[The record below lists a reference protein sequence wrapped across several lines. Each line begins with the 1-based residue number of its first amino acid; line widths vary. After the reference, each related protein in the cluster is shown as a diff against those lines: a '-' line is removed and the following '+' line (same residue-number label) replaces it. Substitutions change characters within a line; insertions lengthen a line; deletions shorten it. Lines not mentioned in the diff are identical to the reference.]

1 MKHLKHRLCCF
12 AMSIVLVLSL
22 SVPVLAEGSSMDATQ
37 SKQLIDAVID
47 HLILYGR
54 YEDISEKSLYQ
65 SAIEK
70 LIKEN
75 PDSYTLIL
83 KGMLESIDQYSEYY
97 TPEESEDLMISVS
110 GEIVGIGVTIDFS
123 DPNTARIASVIPDT
137 PAERAGIQVGDII
150 LSANGVDLRG
160 VKSEILL
167 SHVRGE
173 ENTEVYVE
181 VNRDGTTIGFT
192 MIREKIVGTS
202 ITSEIYE
209 QNGQKLMCI
218 CIYGFVSNTAEKFR
232 EALDTAEKN
241 GITRLILDLRD
252 NGGGIFE
259 QAIAMAQNFVP
270 KDKTITTADYKLK
283 LLNHVYQGDAPASRK
298 FDTVILL
305 NEYSASASEVF
316 AAALKENELAT
327 TIGLTS
333 YGKGTIQSIN
343 SLTDGGM
350 IKFTTGYYLTPLGN
364 NIHGVGITPDVII
377 ENSFTK
383 PDKSQFG
390 DFGYNKVYTI
400 GDTHDDI
407 RTAKEILQFY
417 GLYQGEIND
426 VFDKDLSYAV
436 YAFQTQSKL
445 YPYGVLDI
453 TTQIHIHNYLDIV
466 EIEQDDQLKAA
477 FEHFGMQYLQK

>member
-1 MKHLKHRLCCF
+1 MKYLKHRLLCLG
-12 AMSIVLVLSL
+12 MSLLLFV
-22 SVPVLAEGSSMDATQ
+22 SVPVWAEATAWDGTEAQ
-37 SKQLIDAVID
+37 QLVEAVAN
-47 HLILYGR
+47 HLVLYGR
-54 YEDISEKSLYQ
+54 YEDITEKSLYQ
-65 SAIEK
+65 AAIEK
-70 LIKEN
+70 LLKEN
-75 PDSYTLIL
+75 PDSYATIL

-123 DPNTARIASVIPDT
+123 DPNTARIVSVIPDT
-137 PAERAGIQVGDII
+137 PAERAGLQVGDII

-167 SHVRGE
+167 KHVRGE
-173 ENTEVYVE
+173 ENTEIYLE
-181 VNRDGTTIGFT
+181 VDRDGTTIGFT

-202 ITSEIYE
+202 ITSEIHE
-209 QNGQKLMCI
+209 QNGKKLMYI
-218 CIYGFVSNTAEKFR
+218 RIHGFVSNTADKFR
-232 EALDTAEKN
+232 EALDIAEKN

-259 QAIAMAQNFVP
+259 QAIAMAENFVP
-270 KDKTITTADYKLK
+270 KGKNITTADYKLT
-283 LLNHVYQGDAPASRK
+283 LMNQVYQGKASASQK
-298 FDTVILL
+298 FDIALLL

-316 AAALKENELAT
+316 AAALKENQLAT

-343 SLTDGGM
+343 SLSDGGM

-364 NIHGVGITPDVII
+364 NIHNVGLTPDRII

-383 PDKSQFG
+383 PDKSQF
-390 DFGYNKVYTI
+390 DHFDYTKVYTI
-400 GDTHDDI
+400 GDTGEDI
-407 RTAKEILQFY
+407 RIAKEILSFY
-417 GLYQGEIND
+417 GLYQGELND

-436 YAFQTQSKL
+436 YAFQTQAGL

-453 TTQIHIHNYLDIV
+453 TTQIQIYNYLDVV
-466 EIEQDDQLKAA
+466 EIEQDDQLEAA
-477 FEHFGMQYLQK
+477 FQHFGMSLLGE

>member
-218 CIYGFVSNTAEKFR
+218 CIYGFVS
-232 EALDTAEKN
+232 
-241 GITRLILDLRD
+241 G
-252 NGGGIFE
+252 
-259 QAIAMAQNFVP
+259 Q
-270 KDKTITTADYKLK
+270 
-283 LLNHVYQGDAPASRK
+283 
-298 FDTVILL
+298 
-305 NEYSASASEVF
+305 
-316 AAALKENELAT
+316 
-327 TIGLTS
+327 
-333 YGKGTIQSIN
+333 
-343 SLTDGGM
+343 
-350 IKFTTGYYLTPLGN
+350 
-364 NIHGVGITPDVII
+364 
-377 ENSFTK
+377 
-383 PDKSQFG
+383 
-390 DFGYNKVYTI
+390 
-400 GDTHDDI
+400 
-407 RTAKEILQFY
+407 
-417 GLYQGEIND
+417 
-426 VFDKDLSYAV
+426 
-436 YAFQTQSKL
+436 
-445 YPYGVLDI
+445 
-453 TTQIHIHNYLDIV
+453 
-466 EIEQDDQLKAA
+466 
-477 FEHFGMQYLQK
+477 